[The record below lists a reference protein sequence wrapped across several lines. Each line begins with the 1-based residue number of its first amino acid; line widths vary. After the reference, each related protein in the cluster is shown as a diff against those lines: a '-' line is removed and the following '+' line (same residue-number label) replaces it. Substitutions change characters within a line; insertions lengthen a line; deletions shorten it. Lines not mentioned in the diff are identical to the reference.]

1 MAQQQSGNTE
11 LVALMQTLQADVTR
25 LKSELFGRPNII
37 TWQLFAIFMVN
48 KKTFMSANINPILLR
63 YGGANKS
70 SFSMNASEL
79 EQAAASILRRA
90 KEKAFYKGLPVYF
103 TENSNLIAEYADGR
117 KEVLKKLNNVS
128 STVRH
133 SRAQRHR

>member
-1 MAQQQSGNTE
+1 
-11 LVALMQTLQADVTR
+11 
-25 LKSELFGRPNII
+25 
-37 TWQLFAIFMVN
+37 
-48 KKTFMSANINPILLR
+48 MSANINPILLR

-79 EQAAASILRRA
+79 EEAAASILRRA

-103 TENSNLIAEYADGR
+103 TENSNVIAEYADGR